1 MEGILNRK
9 HIRLT
14 PNEKTMVV
22 NAHQWLSGR
31 NPLQQAHQKLGLR
44 KSIGQ
49 CLGISER
56 KVDNVL
62 TEWNVNNGVF
72 NEPEIP
78 LGRPRL
84 DPNSLDMVGL
94 ETAIREIVLTANR
107 TGVPM
112 STPRL
117 LHQLEEKGFYLLKP
131 LSLDGSNDLAFGGEK
146 EKVATSSTKPQQTL
160 LSAVA
165 ISVGASKT

>member
-1 MEGILNRK
+1 MVATTMEGILNRK

-44 KSIGQ
+44 KSIGL

-117 LHQLEEKGFYLLKP
+117 LHQLEEKGFYLLK
-131 LSLDGSNDLAFGGEK
+131 S
-146 EKVATSSTKPQQTL
+146 TL
-160 LSAVA
+160 LRRLKRFGFQCLLK
-165 ISVGASKT
+165 IHKFLHYTGW